1 MKLLFVSLGCDKNLV
16 DSEEMLGLLT
26 GNGFEI
32 VDDETEAEAIV
43 VNTCCFINDAKEES
57 VNTILEMAEYKK
69 TGSCKVLVVTG
80 CMAQRY
86 KNEIIEEVPEVDAVL
101 GTTSYGDI
109 LKAIREAME
118 GKHFQ
123 EFKDIDYLPEK
134 LGKRVLTT
142 GGHFGY
148 LKIAEGCDKHCTYC
162 IIPKLRG
169 KFRSVPMERL
179 VTQAKEMA
187 EANQEDPSGAVNA
200 EMMAAMMNDMPLRQL
215 LSFVP
220 GMTRE
225 ALEQILAAVNQ

>member
-69 TGSCKVLVVTG
+69 AGSCKVLIVTG